1 MRFQQGISLVELLVS
16 LFLSSLLLMVLNQ
29 QYINTRQQYSHS
41 QNLLEKEN
49 DLLMLVQL
57 LRDSSR
63 RAGFSPCANIASL
76 INPGLETIH
85 IDNRKMELRLSRMNE
100 AFSRLLEENGKIIL
114 LEKNET
120 IKAGQTIVIADCF
133 HAETRLVKM
142 TRFNH
147 FGQLLKLDRALIYQ
161 YLDPVYAGLWIQEQF
176 SVENH
181 TLTSP
186 ALFYTFNKKEELSS
200 IIDGMKTELIRKGA
214 YCFLK
219 TMLFLKK
226 SKPVELLTR
235 VRAV

>member
-1 MRFQQGISLVELLVS
+1 MRFQQGISLVELLIS

-29 QYINTRQQYSHS
+29 QYINTRQQYRHS

-49 DLLMLVQL
+49 DVQMLVQL
-57 LRDSSR
+57 LRDSSK

-76 INPGLETIH
+76 INPDLETIH

-100 AFSRLLEENGKIIL
+100 SFSRLLEENGKIIL

-142 TRFNH
+142 ARFNS
-147 FGQLLKLDRALIYQ
+147 FGQLLELDRTLIYQ

-181 TLTSP
+181 SYTSP
-186 ALFYTFNKKEELSS
+186 ALFYTFNKKEELSG
-200 IIDGMKTELIRKGA
+200 IIDGMKTELIRKGGH
-214 YCFLK
+214 CFLK

-226 SKPVELLTR
+226 QTR
-235 VRAV
+235 